1 MPSVKLLMCPLDLS
15 TLCVKSLTYPLIPFV
30 TQDVNCETST
40 FPKKEIKADQKRRR
54 PFNHQRLTELPKNWD
69 IIKFTVETLTVER
82 SAHSINWN
90 VMDLALVHA
99 YATPKKP
106 KRSTTKGEAKAKLVA
121 ALTKHHEYADGGCLN
136 QEPIGNN
143 ELARLAKVS
152 ESTAS
157 AFFKK
162 QFDGHMKYR
171 AICGDTTKLVASLKL
186 LNQEFVP
193 HHLFGAKPPGE
204 GGHDNED

>member
-1 MPSVKLLMCPLDLS
+1 MPIFESIKPCGPIFSGFPERLRLPVMPSVKLLTCPLDLS
-15 TLCVKSLTYPLIPFV
+15 TLSVKSLTYPLIPFV

-90 VMDLALVHA
+90 VMDLALVDA
-99 YATPKKP
+99 YVTPKNP

-121 ALTKHHEYADGGCLN
+121 ALTKHHEYAEGGCLN
-136 QEPIGNN
+136 QEPISV
-143 ELARLAKVS
+143 RKLAKKADVGI
-152 ESTAS
+152 AS
-157 AFFKK
+157 ASRFFKNVFK
-162 QFDGHMKYR
+162 GHKKYEK
-171 AICGDTTKLVASLKL
+171 CHS
-186 LNQEFVP
+186 NQ
-193 HHLFGAKPPGE
+193 L
-204 GGHDNED
+204 